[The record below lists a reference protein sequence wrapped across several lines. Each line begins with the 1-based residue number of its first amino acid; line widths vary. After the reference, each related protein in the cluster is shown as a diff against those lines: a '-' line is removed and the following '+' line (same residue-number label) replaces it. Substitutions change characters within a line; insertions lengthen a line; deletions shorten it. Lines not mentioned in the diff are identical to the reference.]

1 MNNANNKCITDS
13 SIKRKL
19 NKIKEFKQKIV
30 SIKPEDLMKES
41 TIKSPTGHKSK
52 DKIENLFCSN
62 HLQKSSKKHKLK
74 LITRNQLV
82 IYFDDLKNKKGN
94 SLYPILEESKNGK
107 NSFKSKSFRLSNI
120 KQNKNMQI
128 NNIKIIQK
136 EQKEEKIPIEIKIKE
151 NNKENELDIKEGKLT
166 ERKKEEKNQ
175 NYEIEEEKNQ
185 EHKKEEEK
193 NEEHK
198 KEEEKN
204 DTIKSKE
211 IKQDEKNKEKENDKV
226 KEQKEEKEQKKEKE
240 NKEKEKSKEKKEE
253 IKKEIEK
260 KVENRYENEENK
272 DKSKSDEMKKSF
284 ELKPIHL
291 KGKHISLKASNNI
304 AILKNVIRDN
314 SEEKKNNDNLI
325 IKSLNLSNNNNT
337 KQKSPTKKEY
347 KLQYCVYPGN
357 NTPLIDKVMAHR
369 YEEWEKVPT
378 TFSEFCDLVWSPLSG
393 SINFQ
398 NCEKRHQYANHIEF
412 NIEISNKMRLFA
424 NLLRHCEEKKIDT
437 FSIFPFTISL
447 QLSHWSF
454 SDQLNN
460 FKKLYYNIDSFTP
473 NGNKKFNEMFNVILS
488 RKIGS
493 MQYINI
499 PQSFN
504 SGKNLWIIKP
514 INLNRGRYITV
525 EKSLKNI
532 IEKLEVIQEKKK
544 ININDKKK
552 GNEIKCEYILIQKYL
567 EKPLLYQGRKF
578 DIRLWVLFIAEQ
590 DDDVYIFRQ
599 GHLKATCTKYDP
611 DSSDLYVHLT
621 NYSVQKYNQ
630 NFSKIEIGNE
640 IPFKDFQKELDK
652 NETGINFYKDIYPKI
667 VRIVRIT
674 GGAAKGKMNFLNKKY
689 CFEIFGYDFILDENY
704 QPYLLEINTNPGLEI
719 SSPIIDELLPRMVD
733 DALKLTIDKEFIK
746 SMKYSDEE
754 STFHVK
760 DYDDKKNMWE
770 KYSII

>member
-1 MNNANNKCITDS
+1 MNNVNNKCITDS

-30 SIKPEDLMKES
+30 AIKPEDLKKES
-41 TIKSPTGHKSK
+41 GPKSPTGQKSK
-52 DKIENLFCSN
+52 DKIENLFYSN

-74 LITRNQLV
+74 LITRNQL
-82 IYFDDLKNKKGN
+82 FN

-107 NSFKSKSFRLSNI
+107 NSFKSKSFRINNI
-120 KQNKNMQI
+120 KQNKNIQI
-128 NNIKIIQK
+128 NNIKIIPK
-136 EQKEEKIPIEIKIKE
+136 EQKEEKNSFEINIKE
-151 NNKENELDIKEGKLT
+151 NNKENELDIKEGIRT
-166 ERKKEEKNQ
+166 ERKKEEKFHENKL
-175 NYEIEEEKNQ
+175 EEEKNQ
-185 EHKKEEEK
+185 ENKKEEEK
-193 NEEHK
+193 R
-198 KEEEKN
+198 
-204 DTIKSKE
+204 DIKANKE
-211 IKQDEKNKEKENDKV
+211 IKQDEKMNEKEKEKKD
-226 KEQKEEKEQKKEKE
+226 EKEKKKEKKEKE
-240 NKEKEKSKEKKEE
+240 NKDKEKGKSKEKNEE

-260 KVENRYENEENK
+260 KIENRYENEESK

-304 AILKNVIRDN
+304 SIIKNVIRDN
-314 SEEKKNNDNLI
+314 SEEKKNNDNI
-325 IKSLNLSNNNNT
+325 NIKSLNLSNSNNT
-337 KQKSPTKKEY
+337 KHKSPTKKEY

-378 TFSEFCDLVWSPLSG
+378 TFSEFCDLVWAPLTA

-424 NLLRHCEEKKIDT
+424 NFLRHCEEKKIDT

-460 FKKLYYNIDSFTP
+460 FKKLYYNIDSYTP

-493 MQYINI
+493 LQYINI

-621 NYSVQKYNQ
+621 NYSIQKYNQ

>member
-1 MNNANNKCITDS
+1 MSNASNKCITDS
-13 SIKRKL
+13 SLRKKL

-30 SIKPEDLMKES
+30 GIKQEDLKKDS
-41 TIKSPTGHKSK
+41 GPKSDKVQKSK
-52 DKIENLFCSN
+52 DKIDSLFFTN
-62 HLQKSSKKHKLK
+62 DHEKSGKRHKLK
-74 LITRNQLV
+74 LITRNQLF
-82 IYFDDLKNKKGN
+82 IYFDEIKNKKGQ
-94 SLYPILEESKNGK
+94 SLYPIIEEAKNGK
-107 NSFKSKSFRLSNI
+107 NSNKSKSFRLSNI
-120 KQNKNMQI
+120 KSHKTIQIKDNKI
-128 NNIKIIQK
+128 VAK
-136 EQKEEKIPIEIKIKE
+136 EQNFE
-151 NNKENELDIKEGKLT
+151 NNKENEVEKNNEKESKK
-166 ERKKEEKNQ
+166 KKEEKNQ
-175 NYEIEEEKNQ
+175 
-185 EHKKEEEK
+185 
-193 NEEHK
+193 
-198 KEEEKN
+198 
-204 DTIKSKE
+204 
-211 IKQDEKNKEKENDKV
+211 
-226 KEQKEEKEQKKEKE
+226 
-240 NKEKEKSKEKKEE
+240 
-253 IKKEIEK
+253 
-260 KVENRYENEENK
+260 ENEENK
-272 DKSKSDEMKKSF
+272 KEYEKNDLKNNAEIKQEEKNKTKENEKVNEKEKENEKEKKNEIEKEKEKEKNEGKIEETKKETEKKQENNRYGIEESKDKVKSEEMRKSI
-284 ELKPIHL
+284 ELKPINL
-291 KGKHISLKASNNI
+291 KGRNISLKASNNI
-304 AILKNVIRDN
+304 SLLKNVIRDN
-314 SEEKKNNDNLI
+314 SEEKKSNGNVN
-325 IKSLNLSNNNNT
+325 IKSLVLTKDNNN
-337 KQKSPTKKEY
+337 KQKSPSKKEY

-357 NTPLIDKVMAHR
+357 NSALIDKVMAHR
-369 YEEWEKVPT
+369 FEEWEKVPT
-378 TFSEFCDLVWSPLSG
+378 TFSEFCDLVWAPLSG
-393 SINFQ
+393 TINFQ
-398 NCEKRHQYANHIEF
+398 NCERRHQYANHIEF

-454 SDQLNN
+454 NEQLNN
-460 FKKLYYNIDSFTP
+460 FKKLYYNLDNFTP
-473 NGNKKFNEMFNVILS
+473 NGKKKFSEMFNVILS

-493 MQYINI
+493 LQYINI
-499 PQSFN
+499 PQTFN

-532 IEKLEVIQEKKK
+532 IEKLEIIQEKKK

-611 DSSDLYVHLT
+611 DSKDLYVHLT
-621 NYSVQKYNQ
+621 NYSVQKYNE

-674 GGAAKGKMNFLNKKY
+674 GGAAKGRMNFLSKKY

-733 DALKLTIDKEFIK
+733 DALKLTIDKEFTK

-754 STFHVK
+754 STFHVH
-760 DYDDKKNMWE
+760 DNDDKKNMWE

>member
-1 MNNANNKCITDS
+1 MNNASNKCITDS
-13 SIKRKL
+13 SLRKKL

-30 SIKPEDLMKES
+30 GIKQENLKKDSGP
-41 TIKSPTGHKSK
+41 KSDKVQKSK
-52 DKIENLFCSN
+52 DKIDSLFFTNN
-62 HLQKSSKKHKLK
+62 HEKSGKRHKLK
-74 LITRNQLV
+74 LITRNQLF
-82 IYFDDLKNKKGN
+82 IYFDEIKNKKGQ
-94 SLYPILEESKNGK
+94 SLYPIIEEAKNGK
-107 NSFKSKSFRLSNI
+107 NSNKSKSFRLSNI
-120 KQNKNMQI
+120 KSHKTIQIKDNKI
-128 NNIKIIQK
+128 VAK
-136 EQKEEKIPIEIKIKE
+136 EQNFE
-151 NNKENELDIKEGKLT
+151 NNKENEVEKNNEKESKK
-166 ERKKEEKNQ
+166 KKEEKNQ
-175 NYEIEEEKNQ
+175 
-185 EHKKEEEK
+185 
-193 NEEHK
+193 
-198 KEEEKN
+198 
-204 DTIKSKE
+204 
-211 IKQDEKNKEKENDKV
+211 
-226 KEQKEEKEQKKEKE
+226 
-240 NKEKEKSKEKKEE
+240 
-253 IKKEIEK
+253 
-260 KVENRYENEENK
+260 ENEENK
-272 DKSKSDEMKKSF
+272 KEYEKNDLKNNAEIKQEEKNKTKENEKVNEKEKENEKEKKNEIEKEKEKEKNEEKIEETKKETEKKQENNRYGIEESKDKVKSEEMRKSI
-284 ELKPIHL
+284 ELKPINL
-291 KGKHISLKASNNI
+291 KGRNISLKASNNI
-304 AILKNVIRDN
+304 SLLKNVIRDN
-314 SEEKKNNDNLI
+314 SEEKKSNGNVN
-325 IKSLNLSNNNNT
+325 IKSLVLTKDNNN
-337 KQKSPTKKEY
+337 KQKSPSKKEY

-357 NTPLIDKVMAHR
+357 NSALIDKVMAHR
-369 YEEWEKVPT
+369 FEEWEKVPT
-378 TFSEFCDLVWSPLSG
+378 TFSEFCDLVWAPLSG
-393 SINFQ
+393 TINFQ
-398 NCEKRHQYANHIEF
+398 NCERRHQYANHIEF

-454 SDQLNN
+454 GDQLNN
-460 FKKLYYNIDSFTP
+460 FKKLYNDINAYTP
-473 NGNKKFNEMFNVILS
+473 NGNKRFNEMFNVILS

-493 MQYINI
+493 LQYINI

-532 IEKLEVIQEKKK
+532 IEKLVTIQEKKK

-611 DSSDLYVHLT
+611 DSKDLYVHLT
-621 NYSVQKYNQ
+621 NYSVQKYNE

-674 GGAAKGKMNFLNKKY
+674 GGAAKGRMNFLSKKY

-733 DALKLTIDKEFIK
+733 DALKLTIDKEFTK

-754 STFHVK
+754 STFHVH
-760 DYDDKKNMWE
+760 DNDDKKNMWE

>member
-1 MNNANNKCITDS
+1 MSNANNKCITDS

-30 SIKPEDLMKES
+30 SIRPEDLRKES
-41 TIKSPTGHKSK
+41 GSKSLTGQKSK
-52 DKIENLFCSN
+52 DKIENLFYSN

-74 LITRNQLV
+74 LITRNQLI
-82 IYFDDLKNKKGN
+82 IYFDDLKHKKRN

-107 NSFKSKSFRLSNI
+107 NSFKSKSFRLNNI
-120 KQNKNMQI
+120 KQNKNIQL

-136 EQKEEKIPIEIKIKE
+136 EQIEEKGPLEINIKE
-151 NNKENELDIKEGKLT
+151 NNKESLLDIKEDKMD
-166 ERKKEEKNQ
+166 ERKNEEKNQ
-175 NYEIEEEKNQ
+175 ENKIEEEKNQ

-193 NEEHK
+193 N
-198 KEEEKN
+198 
-204 DTIKSKE
+204 DIKSYKE
-211 IKQDEKNKEKENDKV
+211 INQDEKKIEKEKVN
-226 KEQKEEKEQKKEKE
+226 EQKEEKEQKKDKE
-240 NKEKEKSKEKKEE
+240 NKEKEYKEKEKSN
-253 IKKEIEK
+253 KKNEKKVMEK
-260 KVENRYENEENK
+260 KVENRYENEESK

-314 SEEKKNNDNLI
+314 SEEKKNNDNLN
-325 IKSLNLSNNNNT
+325 IKFNSNNNNNA
-337 KQKSPTKKEY
+337 KQKSPKKEY

-357 NTPLIDKVMAHR
+357 NSPLIDKVMAHR

-378 TFSEFCDLVWSPLSG
+378 TFSEFCDLVWAPLST

-454 SDQLNN
+454 GDQLNN
-460 FKKLYYNIDSFTP
+460 FKKLYNDINAYTP
-473 NGNKKFNEMFNVILS
+473 NGNKRFNEMFNVILS

-493 MQYINI
+493 LQYINI

-532 IEKLEVIQEKKK
+532 IEKLVTIQEKKK

-611 DSSDLYVHLT
+611 DSNDLYVHLT

-733 DALKLTIDKEFIK
+733 DALKLTIDKEFVK

>member
-1 MNNANNKCITDS
+1 MNNESNKCITDS
-13 SIKRKL
+13 AIKRKL

-30 SIKPEDLMKES
+30 SIKPEELKKGSGPMS
-41 TIKSPTGHKSK
+41 VTGQKSK
-52 DKIENLFCSN
+52 KKIENLFYSSN
-62 HLQKSSKKHKLK
+62 LHKQSKNHKLK
-74 LITRNQLV
+74 LTTRNQLF
-82 IYFDDLKNKKGN
+82 IYFDELNNKKGN
-94 SLYPILEESKNGK
+94 SLYPILEDSKNGK
-107 NSFKSKSFRLSNI
+107 NSNKSKSFRLSNI
-120 KQNKNMQI
+120 KSNKIIQI
-128 NNIKIIQK
+128 NNIKIISK
-136 EQKEEKIPIEIKIKE
+136 EQKKEKNPVEEIQIKE
-151 NNKENELDIKEGKLT
+151 NNKENECD
-166 ERKKEEKNQ
+166 KKEEKAS
-175 NYEIEEEKNQ
+175 EI
-185 EHKKEEEK
+185 KKEEENQEIK
-193 NEEHK
+193 KEEKEQEIK

-204 DTIKSKE
+204 DVKELEDIKH
-211 IKQDEKNKEKENDKV
+211 DEKKSE
-226 KEQKEEKEQKKEKE
+226 
-240 NKEKEKSKEKKEE
+240 KEKEKEKEKKKDKDKDSIDKDSKNKDKEKIKEKIEE
-253 IKKEIEK
+253 PKKEIEK
-260 KVENRYENEENK
+260 KLENRYENEDANN
-272 DKSKSDEMKKSF
+272 KSKSDEMKKSF

-291 KGKHISLKASNNI
+291 KGKNISLKASNNI
-304 AILKNVIRDN
+304 SILKNVIRDN
-314 SEEKKNNDNLI
+314 SEEKKNNDIIN
-325 IKSLNLSNNNNT
+325 IKSLILNNNNNN

-357 NTPLIDKVMAHR
+357 NSALIDKVMAHR
-369 YEEWEKVPT
+369 FEEWEKVPT
-378 TFSEFCDLVWSPLSG
+378 TFSEFCDLVWAPLTAT
-393 SINFQ
+393 INFQ

-454 SDQLNN
+454 SEQLNN
-460 FKKLYYNIDSFTP
+460 FKKLYYNIDTYTP
-473 NGNKKFNEMFNVILS
+473 NGNKKFNELFNVILS

-499 PQSFN
+499 PPSFN

-532 IEKLEVIQEKKK
+532 IEKLEMIQEKKK
-544 ININDKKK
+544 INIYDKKK

-611 DSSDLYVHLT
+611 DSKDLYVHLT
-621 NYSVQKYNQ
+621 NYSIQKYNQ

-733 DALKLTIDKEFIK
+733 DALKLTIDKEFTK